1 MGNDIDIK
9 ILIEELKKRKIAH
22 GAGFAGLS
30 ALTLAFLYMAL
41 SDDNTTLENILLISS
56 LFGGYIEGKHF
67 FDDSKG
73 IKEYKSY
80 LKDK

>member
-9 ILIEELKKRKIAH
+9 ILIKKLKKRKIAH
-22 GAGFAGLS
+22 GAGFVGLS
-30 ALTLAFLYMAL
+30 ALTLTFLYMAL
-41 SDDNTTLENILLISS
+41 SDDNTALENILFISS
-56 LFGGYIEGKHF
+56 FVGSGIEGKHF